1 MQIFTWHGIIIAKET
16 LPMPNQRTM
25 PVKSPVLAPVS
36 NGIAPL
42 RIGYVPL
49 VDCAPII
56 AAQELGLFA
65 KHGLNVVLSREIGW
79 ATIKEKIF
87 YGEIDAAHAPAGM
100 AFAMKL
106 GIQCQPCD
114 VLTSFILNLNGNAIT
129 LSSTLW
135 KKGVTDAPS
144 LLQLIR
150 GHREER
156 LVLGVVSRV
165 SSHHFLMRHFLQLVG
180 IDPDRDVR
188 IVVIPPAQMF
198 PTLRAGL
205 LDGYCVGEPW
215 NSRAILE
222 GVGWCPATSLDLA
235 PQHPEKAFI
244 VRADFP
250 ERRRDEHLAA
260 IRALHEAAK
269 FCDDPAHREELI
281 AMLDRTA
288 LPGTAEYMR
297 NSLVGPFQHGCG
309 ISKALP
315 DFHRFYGEQTNR
327 PDFAKAAWTL
337 DHLQS
342 AGIVKSSEV
351 DLRSL
356 ASSVF
361 REDYFD
367 LALAA

>member
-1 MQIFTWHGIIIAKET
+1 
-16 LPMPNQRTM
+16 MPNPRTTSAR
-25 PVKSPVLAPVS
+25 PSAPVPT
-36 NGIAPL
+36 NGAPVL

-56 AAQELGLFA
+56 AAQELGIFS
-65 KHGLNVVLSREIGW
+65 KHGLNVVLSREVGW

-106 GIQCQPCD
+106 GIQCRPCD
-114 VLTSFILNLNGNAIT
+114 VQTSFILSLNGNAIT

-135 KKGVTDAPS
+135 KKGVTDAGS

-165 SSHHFLMRHFLQLVG
+165 SSHHFLMRHWLQQAG

-205 LDGYCVGEPW
+205 LDGYCVGEPY

-222 GVGWCPATSLDLA
+222 GAGWCPATSLDLA

-250 ERRRDEHLAA
+250 ERRLEEYLAA
-260 IRALHEAAK
+260 IRALHEAAQ

-281 AMLDRTA
+281 AMLERTA
-288 LPGTAEYMR
+288 LPGTAVYMR
-297 NSLVGPFQHGCG
+297 NSLIGPFQHGCG
-309 ISKALP
+309 ITKALP
-315 DFHRFYGEQTNR
+315 DFHRFYRDDTNR
-327 PDFAKAAWTL
+327 PDLGKAAWTL

-342 AGIVKSSEV
+342 ADIFKPSEANLH
-351 DLRSL
+351 DL
-356 ASSVF
+356 AGTVF
-361 REDYFD
+361 REEYFD
-367 LALAA
+367 LALAS